1 MDMCDFQKEK
11 ENMIL
16 CACSAYEEKFYL
28 NPQFAQLP
36 EAVKEEL
43 QVMCVLYTMEIGGIL
58 ILEFTSGGNLELMV
72 SAQEND
78 LAFDEIGSAL
88 KIKQIRSEKAELFE
102 ALELFYRGFIRNE
115 DISAL
120 MKKGYEA

>member
-43 QVMCVLYTMEIGGIL
+43 QIMCVLYTMEIGGIL

>member
-1 MDMCDFQKEK
+1 MDMCDFQKEE

-28 NPQFAQLP
+28 NPQFNQLP
-36 EAVKEEL
+36 GAVKEEL
-43 QVMCVLYTMEIGGIL
+43 QIMCVLYTMEIGGIL
-58 ILEFTSGGNLELMV
+58 ILEFTSGGSLELMV
-72 SAQEND
+72 SAREND

-102 ALELFYRGFIRNE
+102 ALELFYRGFIRKE
-115 DISAL
+115 DVSAL
-120 MKKGYEA
+120 MEKGYEA

>member
-1 MDMCDFQKEK
+1 MDMCDFQKEE

-28 NPQFAQLP
+28 NPQFSQLP
-36 EAVKEEL
+36 GAVKEEL
-43 QVMCVLYTMEIGGIL
+43 QIMCVLYTMEIGGIL
-58 ILEFTSGGNLELMV
+58 ILEFTSGGSLELMV
-72 SAQEND
+72 SAREND

-102 ALELFYRGFIRNE
+102 ALELFYRGFIRKE
-115 DISAL
+115 DVSAL
-120 MKKGYEA
+120 MEKGYEA